1 MDDGKPT
8 GPQAKWWSRPTRRAA
23 HPEPAGGPAPANAP
37 EPEEPAAVPAA
48 LDQAPAAPVPA
59 VPDQAPAPAP
69 AAPAEPSS
77 TAPVTPDQAP
87 AAPAPAVQDAVP
99 AAPDQASAPASR
111 SDAAA
116 PADEP
121 GGQEIP
127 RPRPSGQP
135 LHEPDEYSTPPY
147 GGPGPWAP
155 APPVQRPTPAHGTVV
170 PPGAGG
176 PSPQYPATN
185 GAGIPAPVPPPAPA
199 PAPHPAPADGHTP
212 PHAQPAGAFA
222 AAQPAPADAFPPP
235 HAAPTDTYAPP
246 PPQPQAHAQQ
256 PAHPAPGQQHQQT
269 QWLQYDPW
277 GAPGQPFTRPGPPE
291 GAEPGRKKK
300 RRGGAFVGVL
310 LLALVAS
317 GIGGGVGAYIERNGG
332 LTTVEL
338 PQAGRDN
345 GDRAP
350 DSVAGI
356 AASALPSVVTLHVSG
371 TAESGTGT
379 GFVLDGQGHILTNN
393 HVVAPAGS
401 SGDITVTFSTGE
413 TASAELVGKDSG
425 YDLAV
430 VRVRG
435 VSGLK
440 PLPLGNSDNV
450 RVGDPVVA
458 IGAPF
463 DLSNTVTSG
472 IISAKQRPITAGGE
486 KGDGSD
492 ISYVDALQTDAPINP
507 GNSGG
512 PLVDS
517 QAHVIGINSAIRAA
531 DSGGGPESGGQSG
544 SIGLGFAIPINQGKR
559 VAEELISTGKATH
572 PVIGVTLDMK
582 YTGDGAKVGTK
593 DADGGPAVAK
603 DGPADKAGIKSGD
616 VITQVEGQ
624 RVHSGEE
631 LIVKIRAHRPGD
643 DLDLKL
649 TRGGGERTVTLKLGS
664 ASGT

>member
-69 AAPAEPSS
+69 AEPSS
-77 TAPVTPDQAP
+77 TAPVAPDQAP

-246 PPQPQAHAQQ
+246 PPQPHAHAQQ